1 MTQQAS
7 FLTDEELLNILEVR
21 IPALL
26 ERHPELQ
33 WRVYAAFLATFARRE
48 EVAAIMAELREFRQE
63 TVQRLDQIDQRFEQ
77 IDQHFE
83 QIDQRFDQIDQRFD
97 QMDKHFEDLRNWVEL
112 VIGRAQ
118 VRSGRNLE
126 DVVAAALRVA
136 LKCPDIRA
144 ESIRLRQKIVDTDG
158 LVFPRGRQ
166 KEVDLIATDDEYIAF
181 EVKSAAEVEDV
192 EDFAEKVELLRLL
205 NPDKKVRGVFVTLAP
220 EPDIRQRCEELGIEL
235 AK

>member
-63 TVQRLDQIDQRFEQ
+63 TVQRLDQIDQRF
-77 IDQHFE
+77 
-83 QIDQRFDQIDQRFD
+83 DQIDQRFD
-97 QMDKHFEDLRNWVEL
+97 QMDKHFEDLRDWVEL

-118 VRSGRNLE
+118 VRSGRNL
-126 DVVAAALRVA
+126 
-136 LKCPDIRA
+136 
-144 ESIRLRQKIVDTDG
+144 
-158 LVFPRGRQ
+158 
-166 KEVDLIATDDEYIAF
+166 
-181 EVKSAAEVEDV
+181 
-192 EDFAEKVELLRLL
+192 
-205 NPDKKVRGVFVTLAP
+205 
-220 EPDIRQRCEELGIEL
+220 
-235 AK
+235 

>member
-77 IDQHFE
+77 IDQ
-83 QIDQRFDQIDQRFD
+83 RFDQIDQRFD

-118 VRSGRNLE
+118 VRSGHNLE

>member
-63 TVQRLDQIDQRFEQ
+63 TVQRLDQIDQR
-77 IDQHFE
+77 FE

>member
-63 TVQRLDQIDQRFEQ
+63 TVQRLDQIDQRFE
-77 IDQHFE
+77 
-83 QIDQRFDQIDQRFD
+83 QIDQRFD